1 MRRSNGARARRLLP
15 KGVYRDAVRSS
26 HSHFVKATGL
36 RWVSLM
42 LLVSIP
48 WANRVWAL
56 PFLTALA
63 PVGAL

>member
-1 MRRSNGARARRLLP
+1 M
-15 KGVYRDAVRSS
+15 RSS

-42 LLVSIP
+42 LLTPIP

-56 PFLTALA
+56 PFLTASRPRSA
-63 PVGAL
+63 MTRDRDAAIRR